1 MAGKGSCEPATAV
14 DWHFGLL
21 KINQRTK
28 IVCKAGEKKKAKK
41 KDRSSEVLVSS
52 GKMTG
57 CDDPCGTELF
67 IIVSTEF
74 GVGEDPTLD
83 PRITQL

>member
-41 KDRSSEVLVSS
+41 KKIEAQRCSYHL
-52 GKMTG
+52 G
-57 CDDPCGTELF
+57 
-67 IIVSTEF
+67 
-74 GVGEDPTLD
+74 
-83 PRITQL
+83 R